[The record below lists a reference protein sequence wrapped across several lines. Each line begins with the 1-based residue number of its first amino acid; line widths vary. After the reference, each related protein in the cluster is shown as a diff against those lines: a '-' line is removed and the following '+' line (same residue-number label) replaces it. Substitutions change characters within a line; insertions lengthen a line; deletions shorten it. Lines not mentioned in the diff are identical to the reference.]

1 MEKLLKG
8 LRAAAEPTRIRI
20 LLLCQES
27 SLTVSD
33 LTQILRQG
41 QPNLS
46 RHLKLMVAGG
56 LLERSREGSFA
67 YYSVARRGEAGELA
81 ATLCRLCPIDDAIL
95 QRDRLQLQQIKAN
108 RAARAHEYFSKNA
121 ESWDE
126 IREIYSNNRVIEQKI
141 IELAHEQLQ
150 ILPRSDKN
158 GQILPQKIP
167 CHIDLGT
174 GGGRILEVLAPYC
187 LHQIGIDQSREMLA
201 VARAKLDAAPFR
213 HITLR
218 HADLYDV
225 PIEAGAAN
233 LITLH
238 HVLHYL
244 DAPKRAL
251 SEAARLLAPQGVL
264 VMADFMAH
272 ERQELRDEHS
282 HLWLGFS
289 HSEISTMCQAV
300 GLAPPRHFI
309 IPKQDK
315 SGLDVVIW
323 VAQLG
328 AAG

>member
-1 MEKLLKG
+1 MENLLKG
-8 LRAAAEPTRIRI
+8 LKAAAESTRIRI

-56 LLERSREGSFA
+56 LLERNREGSFA
-67 YYSVARRGEAGELA
+67 YYNVAKRGEAAELA
-81 ATLCRLCPIDDAIL
+81 ATLCRLCPIDDAVL

-108 RAARAHEYFSKNA
+108 RAAQAEAYFRKNA
-121 ESWDE
+121 ESWEE
-126 IREIYSNNRVIEQKI
+126 IREIHSNNRAIEQKI
-141 IELAHEQLQ
+141 IDLVHEQMQ
-150 ILPRSDKN
+150 ILPRTDKN

-167 CHIDLGT
+167 YHIDLGT
-174 GGGRILEVLAPYC
+174 GGGRMLEVLAPYC

-201 VARAKLDAAPFR
+201 VARAKLDPPQFR

-218 HADLYDV
+218 QADLYDV
-225 PIEAGAAN
+225 PIEAGAAD

-251 SEAARLLAPQGVL
+251 SEAARLLASNGVL
-264 VMADFMAH
+264 VIADFIAH

-282 HLWLGFS
+282 HLWLGFA
-289 HSEISTMCQAV
+289 HTEITAMCQAV
-300 GLAPPRHFI
+300 GLSPPRHFVI
-309 IPKQDK
+309 AKQDRN
-315 SGLDVVIW
+315 GLDVAIW
-323 VAQLG
+323 VAQLK
-328 AAG
+328 